1 MFRNGDII
9 IVTDVKEHIFD
20 LHGEV
25 IGHNHITDEVAYK
38 IVANGYRGIV
48 THVTKARNC
57 TLVERGGVRQYKNDR

>member
-9 IVTDVKEHIFD
+9 IVTDIKEHIFD
-20 LHGEV
+20 LQGEV

-38 IVANGYRGIV
+38 IIANGYKGIV

-57 TLVERGGVRQYKNDR
+57 TLVERNGVRQYKNDR

>member
-9 IVTDVKEHIFD
+9 MVTDVKEHIFE
-20 LHGEV
+20 LQGEV

-48 THVTKARNC
+48 THTTKAKNC
-57 TLVERGGVRQYKNDR
+57 TLVERNSTK